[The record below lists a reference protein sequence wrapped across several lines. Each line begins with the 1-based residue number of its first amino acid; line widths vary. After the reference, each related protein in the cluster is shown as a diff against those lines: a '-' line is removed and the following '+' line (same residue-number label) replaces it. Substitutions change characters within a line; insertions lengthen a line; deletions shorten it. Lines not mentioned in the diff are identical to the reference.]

1 MVIRNFS
8 TQDTA
13 VPTGDLIWKIIIS
26 TEFNAAKDPSYF
38 HIALLKES
46 PFIKIMSQA
55 ISHPNISIEHIVQ
68 NYTNEIRAIADK
80 TGKQELNIEF
90 VIHAGN
96 QKRWFSKHQPRKGLT
111 VQQREL
117 YLRDING
124 MNLFDTAFSEVLSTL
139 RERVTDLAALE
150 QEIYRYVY
158 KHIVLDP
165 KLAYQDV
172 PTTLKLRR
180 GNALAKTMAF
190 VALARA
196 SKIPARLVTGIE
208 LQEAIDSELLYWA
221 ELYSDGQWQPYD
233 LEHGYTLEL
242 PPNYIA
248 FAFDRDTVSYF
259 EDPTPIETTIDVEL
273 MPSSSGTFGD
283 NIQFLRVIDLT
294 RLAVATQQLLAILL
308 ILPLCALITQIFRQI
323 VGVKTFGT
331 FSASLLALSIYY
343 ADWITVAVI
352 LTTVGIIGLGG
363 RSLIAEGFTRIPR
376 LVIIF
381 TLVAM
386 SMAFAISLMDYLNM
400 NPAANAV
407 LLPIV
412 ILVTLVDRIY
422 ATQEERGMTVTVYR
436 AAWTAV
442 VAFFCFLLF
451 QIDWLK
457 QLVLVNPEIHFFTLA
472 LVLIISSYSS
482 TTIIDKPAF
491 QLLREPT
498 KEKSNSAKSKEKEPS
513 ETE

>member
-1 MVIRNFS
+1 M
-8 TQDTA
+8 
-13 VPTGDLIWKIIIS
+13 
-26 TEFNAAKDPSYF
+26 
-38 HIALLKES
+38 
-46 PFIKIMSQA
+46 
-55 ISHPNISIEHIVQ
+55 
-68 NYTNEIRAIADK
+68 
-80 TGKQELNIEF
+80 
-90 VIHAGN
+90 
-96 QKRWFSKHQPRKGLT
+96 
-111 VQQREL
+111 
-117 YLRDING
+117 
-124 MNLFDTAFSEVLSTL
+124 
-139 RERVTDLAALE
+139 
-150 QEIYRYVY
+150 
-158 KHIVLDP
+158 
-165 KLAYQDV
+165 
-172 PTTLKLRR
+172 
-180 GNALAKTMAF
+180 
-190 VALARA
+190 
-196 SKIPARLVTGIE
+196 
-208 LQEAIDSELLYWA
+208 
-221 ELYSDGQWQPYD
+221 
-233 LEHGYTLEL
+233 EL